1 MNEKSLED
9 RNNHL
14 HKLLDGYR
22 QENKY
27 LKSSNNS
34 YKQAFADELIKVYK
48 LKDENKYLKDRMKHL
63 ETFVEK
69 ARGGFKIWY
78 HYHHGG
84 GIDSNGEYTESITD
98 RYVVAQNIENID
110 VANKMLE
117 MFESDNNDSH
127 VSYVITS
134 PAEGNDELPF

>member
-27 LKSSNNS
+27 LKARN
-34 YKQAFADELIKVYK
+34 
-48 LKDENKYLKDRMKHL
+48 KHL

-69 ARGGFKIWY
+69 ARGGFKIWH

-84 GIDSNGEYTESITD
+84 GIDNNGEHVESVTD
-98 RYVVAQNIENID
+98 RYIVAQNIESIH
-110 VANKMLE
+110 VANIILE
-117 MFESDNNDSH
+117 MFVVDNNDPH

-134 PAEGNDELPF
+134 PAEGDDELPF

>member
-27 LKSSNNS
+27 LK
-34 YKQAFADELIKVYK
+34 A
-48 LKDENKYLKDRMKHL
+48 RMKHL

-84 GIDSNGEYTESITD
+84 GIDSNGEYVESVTD
-98 RYVVAQNIENID
+98 RYILAQNIASYED
-110 VANKMLE
+110 AEQLLQMYE
-117 MFESDNNDSH
+117 FYNNNE
-127 VSYVITS
+127 YVTHIITS